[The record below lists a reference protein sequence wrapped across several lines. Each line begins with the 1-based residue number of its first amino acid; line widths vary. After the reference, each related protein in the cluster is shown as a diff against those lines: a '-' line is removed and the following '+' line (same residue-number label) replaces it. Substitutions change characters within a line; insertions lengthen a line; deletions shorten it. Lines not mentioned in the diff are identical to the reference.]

1 MLDLS
6 RRPEQFFSKAQSWL
20 VSFEENPGSNA
31 DEKIVVKEP
40 RDVTAVL
47 TRVETG
53 QSLSET
59 APKNPGA
66 LTVVCA
72 PPSAQ
77 DAPSDEADLEAWVR
91 GGADAHRTAPI
102 RASVRTART
111 LWLHSRAV
119 AYASEE
125 LSRDALDALVRF
137 TVVERETDQLEK
149 SMRALW
155 SAIAKDSRLT
165 HAVERKELR
174 RQDHVNAMTVLA
186 TQMKAAS
193 LRIQTALEQLD
204 PSLTDP
210 SKRLFAELVL
220 AAGLHDRLELLVDP
234 VQFALEHYELANTRL
249 IDARALARENG
260 NFLSE
265 QIMQLVIIAL
275 LVAELVVML
284 YGIRLFL

>member
-20 VSFEENPGSNA
+20 VSFEEAPAA
-31 DEKIVVKEP
+31 DAGEKIVVKEP

-47 TRVETG
+47 IRVETA
-53 QSLSET
+53 QSLSED
-59 APKNPGA
+59 APKKPGA

-77 DAPSDEADLEAWVR
+77 DAPGDEADLEAWVR
-91 GGADAHRTAPI
+91 GGADDHRAAPV

-137 TVVERETDQLEK
+137 TVAERETERLEK
-149 SMRALW
+149 EVHALW
-155 SAIAKDSRLT
+155 PVIAKDSRLT
-165 HAVERKELR
+165 HAVEKTDLK
-174 RQDHVNAMTVLA
+174 RQEHVNAMTVLA
-186 TQMKAAS
+186 TKMKAAS

-204 PSLTDP
+204 PALTDP

-220 AAGLHDRLELLVDP
+220 AAGLHDRLELLFEP

-249 IDARALARENG
+249 IDAKASMRENA
-260 NFLSE
+260 NFVSE

-275 LVAELVVML
+275 LLAEFVVML